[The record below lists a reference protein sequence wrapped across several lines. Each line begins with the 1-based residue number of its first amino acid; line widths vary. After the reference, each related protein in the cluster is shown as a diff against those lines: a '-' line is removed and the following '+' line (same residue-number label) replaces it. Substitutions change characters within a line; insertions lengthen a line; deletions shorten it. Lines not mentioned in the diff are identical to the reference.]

1 MPGGL
6 LVVEVVDLV
15 GAGEV
20 RMGDEGPAVLL
31 CRSGGHNRSRIGESG
46 EVQLLHIETNDDG
59 P

>member
-1 MPGGL
+1 M
-6 LVVEVVDLV
+6 VEVVDLV